1 VEGKDRVGIVI
12 AVLEGLGGATVDEI
26 VEDYM
31 VSYENYYKVQKGT
44 EGYKLVSKIMY
55 DQLKEMNNGQPVTD
69 DNVKAVVVNYLKNL
83 VGLDDEQIEKLET
96 RLVGES
102 SARAEVVLIAA

>member
-1 VEGKDRVGIVI
+1 M
-12 AVLEGLGGATVDEI
+12 GGATVDEI

>member
-1 VEGKDRVGIVI
+1 
-12 AVLEGLGGATVDEI
+12 
-26 VEDYM
+26 M

-44 EGYKLVSKIMY
+44 DGYKLVSKIMY

-83 VGLDDEQIEKLET
+83 VGLEDEQIERLET
-96 RLVGES
+96 MLVGES
-102 SARAEVVLIAA
+102 SARAEIALLAA